1 MGIFTHDIINP
12 SKTLEERFRPN
23 FNICVTGALL
33 GRTSF
38 VSPCAIQEELL
49 AKAPEVL
56 GKEATYRW
64 FKLIAGQFSCN
75 TVFVLQFSS
84 VFSRVFQSIS
94 QAAGHISHVRVWVQP
109 DEFFDL
115 VDLLLRRLPPSPAF
129 WGLSESYC
137 ALLESYREILKGC
150 RSWNFSCTVM
160 VKFGPILLF

>member
-1 MGIFTHDIINP
+1 MGIFTHEIINP
-12 SKTLEERFRPN
+12 SKTLEERLRPN

-49 AKAPEVL
+49 AKAPEAL

-94 QAAGHISHVRVWVQP
+94 QAAGHISHVRVWVQRTNSSTWSICCFVVCLLP
-109 DEFFDL
+109 QPSGAWVNLIVLSLSLTGRFSKDIGPGTSL
-115 VDLLLRRLPPSPAF
+115 V
-129 WGLSESYC
+129 
-137 ALLESYREILKGC
+137 
-150 RSWNFSCTVM
+150 
-160 VKFGPILLF
+160 